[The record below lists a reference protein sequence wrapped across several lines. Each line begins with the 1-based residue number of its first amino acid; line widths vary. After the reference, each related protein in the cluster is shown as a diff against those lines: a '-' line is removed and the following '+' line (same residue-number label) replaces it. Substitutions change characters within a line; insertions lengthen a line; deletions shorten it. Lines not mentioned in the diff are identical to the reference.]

1 MDRKKSLEKILANV
15 CDEYIYNRD
24 EMRRILRSSGIPM
37 HLMGAAVLT
46 ALSKKADEEKIL
58 AAERL
63 LQEREPEDSPIRG
76 TIKSVTTVHMM
87 IADDIESYYKDLR
100 RTHDLIQVNRGE
112 DDERYYMAAMMMSE
126 KISQMQEILFL
137 VDRTGLIHESMGRSF
152 LSLEDK
158 SAYVTAA
165 FLAASGVANVRAFL
179 EDTERCRTCLEDAE
193 VLSNVP
199 DEMCMLMAA
208 PVGDIKAKCD
218 KALAIVEAFREKGM
232 DFEMDE
238 ELCMLPFLAA
248 LDLDADTIADLVIQ
262 ADEFCK
268 IHSGFTEGE
277 GIVLRH
283 VYAAMFVTMSFSRK
297 YGVKKLKDA
306 IDRDVNTLK
315 RMVLMQSQSVMH
327 IQMKYVDREDLHI

>member
-1 MDRKKSLEKILANV
+1 MVNLKTLEKTLAKV

-58 AAERL
+58 EGERL
-63 LQEREPEDSPIRG
+63 LKEREPEDSPIRG
-76 TIKSVTTVHMM
+76 AIKSVTTVHMM
-87 IADDIESYYKDLR
+87 LAESVESYYKDLR

-126 KISQMQEILFL
+126 KISNMQEILFL

-152 LSLEDK
+152 FSLEEK

-165 FLAASGVANVRAFL
+165 FLAASGVANVRAL
-179 EDTERCRTCLEDAE
+179 MEDTERCRTYLEDSE
-193 VLSNVP
+193 VLSHVP
-199 DEMCMLMAA
+199 DDMCMLMAA
-208 PVGDIKAKCD
+208 PVGDIEEKCE
-218 KALAIVEAFREKGM
+218 KALAIVQAFREKGM

-238 ELCMLPFLAA
+238 ELCMLPFLSA
-248 LDLDADTIADLVIQ
+248 LDIPADTIADLVIKS
-262 ADEFCK
+262 DEFGK

-283 VYAAMFVTMSFSRK
+283 VYAAMLVTMSFSKK
-297 YGVKKLKDA
+297 YGVKGLKDA
-306 IDRDVNTLK
+306 INGDINTLK

>member
-1 MDRKKSLEKILANV
+1 MVNLKTLEKTLAKV

-46 ALSKKADEEKIL
+46 ALSEKPDEEMIL
-58 AAERL
+58 AAEKL

-76 TIKSVTTVHMM
+76 PIKSVTTVHMM
-87 IADDIESYYKDLR
+87 ITGDVESYYKDLR

-126 KISQMQEILFL
+126 KISNMQEILFL
-137 VDRTGLIHESMGRSF
+137 VDRAGLIHESMGRSF
-152 LSLEDK
+152 FSIEEK

-165 FLAASGVANVRAFL
+165 FMAASGVANVRAL
-179 EDTERCRTCLEDAE
+179 MEDTERCRTYLEDAE
-193 VLSNVP
+193 LLSQVP
-199 DEMCMLMAA
+199 DDMCMLMAS
-208 PVGDIKAKCD
+208 PVGDIEEKCE
-218 KALAIVEAFREKGM
+218 KSLAIINAFREKGM

-238 ELCMLPFLAA
+238 ELCMLPFLAT
-248 LDLDADTIADLVIQ
+248 LDLPAETIADLVIS

-268 IHSGFTEGE
+268 VHSGFTEGE

-283 VYAAMFVTMSFSRK
+283 VYAAMLVVMSLSRK
-297 YGVKKLKDA
+297 YGVKDLKDR
-306 IDRDVNTLK
+306 IKRDVNTLK
-315 RMVLMQSQSVMH
+315 RMILMQSQSVMH
-327 IQMKYVDREDLHI
+327 IQMKYVDREELHI